1 MAKKKAAQNGASAAL
16 KRSIARRFNDALAG
30 KTPESKPLDQ
40 RTARK
45 LARYRKELR
54 SSGKGGNPKLSAL
67 EIAKRV
73 HELLE
78 HGDRLSDIKKLV
90 KPKPAEYDEDTIV
103 ALISEMQPVYKFRP
117 EAYQFAGVRNETLL
131 AAGVAVGAPRR
142 RGRKAAKA

>member
-1 MAKKKAAQNGASAAL
+1 MAKKKPTQSGASAAL

-30 KTPESKPLDQ
+30 RTPKSKPLDQ

-54 SSGKGGNPKLSAL
+54 AGAKGGDKKLSAL

-78 HGDRLSDIKKLV
+78 HGERLSDIKKLA
-90 KPKPAEYDEDTIV
+90 KPKPLEYDEEKIV
-103 ALISEMQPVYKFRP
+103 ALLSEMQPVYRFRP

-131 AAGVAVGAPRR
+131 AAGVIKEIPRR
-142 RGRKAAKA
+142 RGRRSTKS